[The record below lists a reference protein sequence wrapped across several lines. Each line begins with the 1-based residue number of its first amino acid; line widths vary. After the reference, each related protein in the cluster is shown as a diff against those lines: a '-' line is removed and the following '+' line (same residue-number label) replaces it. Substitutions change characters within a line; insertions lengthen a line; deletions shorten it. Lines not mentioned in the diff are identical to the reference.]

1 MAPDE
6 SPGPLRRKILL
17 PSFLAA
23 LLPFALVWLPPG
35 HWRLA
40 PLLLAGGLTALLA
53 TIALAAPWQRLP
65 SWGPSAL
72 AFAYLIV
79 VALLRDAGGPSGV
92 APVVLV
98 PVFWIA
104 VCGTPRQLAA
114 LVVGVAVV
122 LLLPVVVVGGA
133 AYPPAS
139 WRAALLFIAVSALI
153 GWTIHSLV
161 AHVRAH
167 ELSRRALLEQLDHL
181 AHTDGLTLLP
191 NRRAWDAELDRALAR
206 ARRTR
211 EPLTLAL
218 IDVDGLKAI
227 NDLRGHPAGDSLLI
241 EIAGKWPAML
251 RPDDCLA
258 RIGGDEF
265 AVLLPSCQEAEAAVV
280 TERLRRGVPFPH
292 SCSVGLATW
301 NDEETAAQIMRRAD
315 DALYLAKREG
325 RNRSVAA

>member
-1 MAPDE
+1 MATDQPA
-6 SPGPLRRKILL
+6 GPLRRRILL

-23 LLPFALVWLPPG
+23 LLPFALVGLPPG

-40 PLLLAGGLTALLA
+40 PLLLAGGLTALIA
-53 TIALAAPWQRLP
+53 GIALAAPWPRLP
-65 SWGPSAL
+65 GWGPSAL
-72 AFAYLIV
+72 SFAYLVV

-92 APVVLV
+92 APVVLL

-104 VCGTPRQLAA
+104 VCGTARQLVV
-114 LVVGVAVV
+114 LVAGVAVV
-122 LLLPVVVVGGA
+122 LVLPVVVVGGP
-133 AYPPAS
+133 AYPPAT
-139 WRAALLFIAVSALI
+139 WRAALLFIAVSALV
-153 GWTIHSLV
+153 GWTIQSLV
-161 AHVRAH
+161 AHVRAQ
-167 ELSRRALLEQLDHL
+167 ELSRRTLLQQLDHL

-206 ARRTR
+206 ARRTG

-227 NDLRGHPAGDSLLI
+227 NDLRGHPAGDSLLM
-241 EIAGKWPAML
+241 EVARAWPGLL

-265 AVLLPSCQEAEAAVV
+265 AVLLPSCDQTESASII
-280 TERLRRGVPFPH
+280 ERLRREVPFPH

-301 NDEETAAQIMRRAD
+301 DGAETPARIMRRAD

-325 RNRSVAA
+325 RNRAVAV